1 MFVKARKGVKVCFT
15 ASIYPADT
23 RVGSDVDSDD
33 PAGILLFPAGCHFS
47 VISPKGKPIHFI
59 LELFKKKER
68 EKKTSPPLPA
78 HKHHN
83 VLPSVLVIIISINS
97 RMRCSD
103 VCSRA
108 RCVRCTK

>member
-1 MFVKARKGVKVCFT
+1 MCFT

-59 LELFKKKER
+59 LEL
-68 EKKTSPPLPA
+68 
-78 HKHHN
+78 
-83 VLPSVLVIIISINS
+83 
-97 RMRCSD
+97 
-103 VCSRA
+103 
-108 RCVRCTK
+108 